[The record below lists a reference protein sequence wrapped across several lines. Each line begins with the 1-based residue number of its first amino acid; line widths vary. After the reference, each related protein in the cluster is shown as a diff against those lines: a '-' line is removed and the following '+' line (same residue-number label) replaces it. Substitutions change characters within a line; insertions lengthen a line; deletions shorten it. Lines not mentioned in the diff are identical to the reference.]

1 MMCAVDFKLKRSPG
15 VNTRQHNVTMIAVL
29 LLKTGTPSKPPLPPS
44 EAALIFRINAL

>member
-15 VNTRQHNVTMIAVL
+15 VNARQHVKMIAVL